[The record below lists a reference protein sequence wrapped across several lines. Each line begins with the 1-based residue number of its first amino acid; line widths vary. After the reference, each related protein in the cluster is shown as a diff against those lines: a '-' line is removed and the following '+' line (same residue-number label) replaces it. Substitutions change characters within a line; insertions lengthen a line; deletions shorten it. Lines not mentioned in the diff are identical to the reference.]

1 MTESTAPPDI
11 SPAKAWVMAARPK
24 TLTAAASPVLVGSGL
39 AVAYDTFAFLPA
51 LAALL
56 CSFLLQIGSNLAN
69 DYYDYVKGADTE
81 ERVGPTRVTQAGLIA
96 PEQVRRAMIVTLAVA
111 FVLGL
116 SLVWVGGPVILAIGI
131 ASILAAVAY
140 TGGPYPLGYN
150 GLGDVFVFLFFGL
163 IAVAGTT
170 YVQALVWMPEAF
182 VAAVPVG
189 ALCTNILVVNNVR
202 DAPQD
207 AQVGKRTLPARFG
220 VDFGY
225 SQYDALQIV
234 SYGTPLAFLVWGFS
248 PWVLLPWLSLP
259 LALKARGR
267 LRAETGSALNGVLG
281 MTAGLLFVYSVLFTL
296 GLALGAP

>member
-1 MTESTAPPDI
+1 MSATADI
-11 SPAKAWVMAARPK
+11 SAVQAWVMATRPK

-39 AVAYDTFAFLPA
+39 AVAYGVFAPGPA
-51 LAALL
+51 VVALL

-69 DYYDYVKGADTE
+69 DYYDFLKGADTE

-96 PEQVRRAMIVTLAVA
+96 PEQVRLAMVLTLAAA
-111 FVLGL
+111 FLLGL
-116 SLVWVGGPVILAIGI
+116 SLVWVGGPVVLAIGI
-131 ASILAAVAY
+131 ASIVSAVAY
-140 TGGPYPLGYN
+140 TGGPYPLGYH

-163 IAVAGTT
+163 IAVAGTY
-170 YVQALVWMPEAF
+170 YVQALAWPVEAF
-182 VAAVPVG
+182 VAAIPVG

-207 AQVGKRTLPARFG
+207 AEVGKRTLPARLG
-220 VDFGY
+220 VGFGY
-225 SQYDALQIV
+225 AQYDALQILA
-234 SYGTPLAFLVWGFS
+234 YGTPLAFFGWGFG

-267 LRAETGSALNGVLG
+267 LRAETGSALNAVLG
-281 MTAGLLFVYSVLFTL
+281 MTAGLLFVYSVLFAA